1 MEHFFYEDTF
11 CSDLEDLANVFDID
25 EDNVNELKDD
35 WQVRVEL
42 SDLEPIFNV
51 DADNLCQLLADANED
66 RLSED
71 FDEEAKVLKALKETI
86 DFEKLKEENRA
97 KEFVTIQNNRNT
109 SNARESNTKI
119 QESSN
124 SSWLAKNTPFILDFV
139 IVFAVFIL
147 GYSLLYVQI
156 PEANIQIMNIMFG
169 TLLGILGTVYNY
181 HRGSSN
187 GSAAKQDIINKI
199 SK

>member
-1 MEHFFYEDTF
+1 MIGLAGLGISFLTDLIGKFGEPLIAKGIEKVTGIDVTKQELTQEDKQKIMD
-11 CSDLEDLANVFDID
+11 SQIEIM
-25 EDNVNELKDD
+25 K
-35 WQVRVEL
+35 
-42 SDLEPIFNV
+42 
-51 DADNLCQLLADANED
+51 
-66 RLSED
+66 
-71 FDEEAKVLKALKETI
+71 I
-86 DFEKLKEENRA
+86 DFEKMKEENRA
-97 KEFVTIQNNRNT
+97 KEFITIQNNTNT
-109 SNARESNTKI
+109 ANARENNTKI

-187 GSAAKQDIINKI
+187 GSASKSEIINTKL
-199 SK
+199 KG

>member
-1 MEHFFYEDTF
+1 MIGLGFIDDLI
-11 CSDLEDLANVFDID
+11 SDVGLPLVKKGIKALTGIDI
-25 EDNVNELKDD
+25 
-35 WQVRVEL
+35 
-42 SDLEPIFNV
+42 
-51 DADNLCQLLADANED
+51 
-66 RLSED
+66 
-71 FDEEAKVLKALKETI
+71 EAKELTAEDKQKLLDSQVEIMKI

-97 KEFVTIQNNRNT
+97 KEFVTIQNNSNT

-119 QESSN
+119 QESGN

-187 GSAAKQDIINKI
+187 GSAIKSELINQIK
-199 SK
+199 KEK

>member
-1 MEHFFYEDTF
+1 MIGIGFIDDLITDIGMPLVKKGVKALTGI
-11 CSDLEDLANVFDID
+11 DLESKELTP
-25 EDNVNELKDD
+25 EDKQKIMDSQIEIMK
-35 WQVRVEL
+35 
-42 SDLEPIFNV
+42 
-51 DADNLCQLLADANED
+51 
-66 RLSED
+66 
-71 FDEEAKVLKALKETI
+71 I

-97 KEFVTIQNNRNT
+97 KEFVTIQNNTNT
-109 SNARESNTKI
+109 ANARESNTKI

>member
-1 MEHFFYEDTF
+1 MSRRLPVYILIDTSGSMRGEPIQSVNSGLQNMLSTLKQDRF
-11 CSDLEDLANVFDID
+11 ALESVWISIITFDI
-25 EDNVNELKDD
+25 
-35 WQVRVEL
+35 
-42 SDLEPIFNV
+42 
-51 DADNLCQLLADANED
+51 
-66 RLSED
+66 
-71 FDEEAKVLKALKETI
+71 EAKELTAEDKQNLLDSQVEIMKI

-97 KEFVTIQNNRNT
+97 KEFVTIQNNSNT

-187 GSAAKQDIINKI
+187 GSAAKSEIINKI
-199 SK
+199 KG